1 MTSIYCDHIESEC
14 FNFSNCM
21 KCKYSPSTF
30 VPEKQAHR
38 IAQDAALAIEAL
50 EAIRLSEGALHQDYL
65 KEKLSIVERCALFM
79 SFFVKDGDTN
89 G

>member
-1 MTSIYCDHIESEC
+1 MATSIYCDHIESEC

-21 KCKYSPSTF
+21 KCKYCPSTF

-38 IAQDAALAIEAL
+38 IAQVAEMLALIHINKFCMDMGAELMYIET
-50 EAIRLSEGALHQDYL
+50 I
-65 KEKLSIVERCALFM
+65 SI
-79 SFFVKDGDTN
+79 KDGDTN